1 MTAVSLSMTRET
13 GGFGMKMSDPTVG
26 SLAPNAGD
34 VELRFQVLDAQS
46 KNMNDLEIILIL
58 KAFIRYLQTGGGTV
72 TAVTTQPS
80 GPPN

>member
-1 MTAVSLSMTRET
+1 MTRET
-13 GGFGMKMSDPTVG
+13 AGFGMKMSDPTVG

-34 VELRFQVLDAQS
+34 VELRFQVLDGQS

-58 KAFIRYLQTGGGTV
+58 KAFIRYLQTGGGGP
-72 TAVTTQPS
+72 TAITTQPS